1 MPVVTMMAW
10 SALLRAICLNREH
23 FTTFLGN
30 EEERE

>member
-1 MPVVTMMAW
+1 MPAVNMMAW
-10 SALLRAICLNREH
+10 FALLRAICLSREH